1 MFKKHR
7 SLLLKHRP
15 MFFKQG
21 LMLYKHRLMFFKHF
35 AFLSG
40 INAFISL
47 IFTGFGDSLLVV
59 YKKDGNF
66 NALCRAFFIGF
77 LWEKTPVLQLFF
89 SWLIHGRSIVLSRI
103 IKTYTSQTIRNTL
116 IVLTRLIRLSYC

>member
-1 MFKKHR
+1 MFV
-7 SLLLKHRP
+7 
-15 MFFKQG
+15 KQG

-66 NALCRAFFIGF
+66 NELYHAFFYRFFMGKNPCFTVVF
-77 LWEKTPVLQLFF
+77 LMVD
-89 SWLIHGRSIVLSRI
+89 SWQVNSFESHH
-103 IKTYTSQTIRNTL
+103 
-116 IVLTRLIRLSYC
+116 